1 MPSKKTPKGGGGLDE
16 PRIDLVEIGPNTTP
30 SAKDRLK
37 TCSSNRNHTLKHVNA
52 FAYLV
57 KQGKFRDYGFIFANG
72 NGDFYDAQNRLRALI
87 KTGHTAK
94 FLVVR
99 GLSPDDMNMMTDS
112 GKKRSNAQRL
122 AKAGFQYAPLLCAS
136 VEECLDLQHHWRRHL
151 SMIFADQ
158 IMEYLH
164 QNTALSDYAKEWAS
178 NQKVIKPI
186 PTKFLVALQH
196 LTAKIDA
203 KKCDQ
208 FFFNFKIGL
217 TKPERLREGDPIKAF
232 FVMFE
237 EKAKQEEEPKT
248 RNLYIKNG
256 LIQAWNAYF
265 ASSEDQVPNLED
277 GMEPSVR
284 TIELGG
290 LKVTPITEILGDVSD
305 LEGDEPSEE
314 EEEASEEEE
323 EEN

>member
-1 MPSKKTPKGGGGLDE
+1 MKRKTPKGFGDE
-16 PRIDLVEIGPNTTP
+16 VAIDLVEIGPETTP
-30 SAKDRLK
+30 SAKERLAS
-37 TCSSNRNHTLKHVNA
+37 CSSNRNHTLKHVNA
-52 FAYLV
+52 FAYLI

-72 NGDFYDAQNRLRALI
+72 NGDFYDAQNRIRALI

-99 GLSPDDMNMMTDS
+99 GLSPEDMNMMTDS

-136 VEECLDLQHHWRRHL
+136 VEECLDLQHHWRRHV

-158 IMEYLH
+158 ILDYIEH
-164 QNTALSDYAKEWAS
+164 NRVLSDYAKEWAS
-178 NQKVIKPI
+178 NQKVTKPI

-196 LTAKIDA
+196 LTAIIDP

-217 TKPERLREGDPIKAF
+217 TKPGKLEDGDAIKAF

-237 EKAKQEEEPKT
+237 EKVKDEEEPRT
-248 RNLYIKNG
+248 RTLYIRNG

-265 ASSEDQVPNLED
+265 AGLKLEE
-277 GMEPSVR
+277 MEPSVR
-284 TIELGG
+284 TIELAG
-290 LKVTPITEILGDVSD
+290 LKVTPITEILGDISD

-314 EEEASEEEE
+314 EEDAAEEEDE
-323 EEN
+323 S

>member
-1 MPSKKTPKGGGGLDE
+1 MPSRKPPKGGGEE
-16 PRIDLVEIGPNTTP
+16 PRIDVVTIGPDTVP
-30 SAKDRLK
+30 SAKDRLA

-57 KQGKFRDYGFIFANG
+57 KLKRFRDYGFIFANG

-122 AKAGFQYAPLLCAS
+122 AKAGYQYAPLLCAS
-136 VEECLDLQHHWRRHL
+136 VEECLDLKHHWRRHV

-158 IMEYLH
+158 IMDFIQH
-164 QNTALSDYAKEWAS
+164 NTVLSDYAKEWAS

-203 KKCDQ
+203 KKCDK
-208 FFFNFKIGL
+208 FFFNFKLGL
-217 TKPERLREGDPIKAF
+217 TKPERLKDGDPVKAF

-237 EKAKQEEEPKT
+237 EKAKNEEEPKT

-265 ASSEDQVPNLED
+265 TQGEEPVLEA
-277 GMEPSVR
+277 MEPSVR

-290 LKVTPITEILGDVSD
+290 LTVTPITDILGDISD

-314 EEEASEEEE
+314 EEEASEDEDES
-323 EEN
+323 